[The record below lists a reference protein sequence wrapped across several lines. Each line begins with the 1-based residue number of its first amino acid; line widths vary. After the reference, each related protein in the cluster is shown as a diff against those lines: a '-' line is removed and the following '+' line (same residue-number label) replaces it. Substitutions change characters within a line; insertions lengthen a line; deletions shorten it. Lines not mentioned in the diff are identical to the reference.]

1 MSIKGLDKDLAKAID
16 KGFSEFYIKW
26 TRVNG
31 SRASPKEKVI
41 FFVFKGN
48 QVLAQIQADQWV
60 SGWRQHLGDRATPKD
75 LVDAI
80 VGNIETLGKAKK
92 LKEEIIKE
100 FTVVD
105 PSSL

>member
-1 MSIKGLDKDLAKAID
+1 MDASQRVASEPKRKGDSLDLDLD
-16 KGFSEFYIKW
+16 F
-26 TRVNG
+26 
-31 SRASPKEKVI
+31 
-41 FFVFKGN
+41 GN

-92 LKEEIIKE
+92 LKEEIINE
-100 FTVVD
+100 FTVGD

>member
-41 FFVFKGN
+41 
-48 QVLAQIQADQWV
+48 LWIWI
-60 SGWRQHLGDRATPKD
+60 WIL
-75 LVDAI
+75 
-80 VGNIETLGKAKK
+80 
-92 LKEEIIKE
+92 EIK
-100 FTVVD
+100 F
-105 PSSL
+105 

>member
-1 MSIKGLDKDLAKAID
+1 M
-16 KGFSEFYIKW
+16 
-26 TRVNG
+26 
-31 SRASPKEKVI
+31 
-41 FFVFKGN
+41 
-48 QVLAQIQADQWV
+48 

-100 FTVVD
+100 FTVGDKD
-105 PSSL
+105 PSSS